1 MTLRIDKFLDGE
13 FTILR
18 LAGELRSSELPEL
31 GPFIESAG
39 ANLNLDLQELSM
51 VDAGAVQFLGGCETS
66 GIELLHCPAYVR
78 EWINQAAERAR
89 DNRER
94 REL

>member
-1 MTLRIDKFLDGE
+1 MTLRIDKSLDGE

-31 GPFIESAG
+31 RPFIEGAG
-39 ANLNLDLQELSM
+39 ANLRLDLQELSM
-51 VDAGAVQFLGGCETS
+51 VDAGAVQFLGACESS
-66 GIELLHCPAYVR
+66 GIELVHCPAYIR
-78 EWINQAAERAR
+78 EWMSREAERAK
-89 DNRER
+89 DSGER